1 MLSYARGPEIAPIE
15 KTIGQVL
22 DETTALHPDG
32 DALISRHQKLRL
44 SYQGLQEEVARTA
57 RGLWGMGV
65 RPGDRVG
72 MWSTSCAEWVYL
84 QAAVGRIGAILVNIN
99 PAYRAHDLRFV
110 LERSRVRLLFLHQK
124 DARANYVQVLDEAL
138 HGGDL
143 ALEATV
149 LLETEEWPRMLAG
162 GVDCPPVPVTPQDVV
177 NIQYTS
183 GTTGSPKGVLL
194 THRNLVNDGL
204 FIGRRLK
211 ASGRDRI
218 CAPVPL
224 YHCFGCVI
232 GVMVALTSGAA
243 LVLPAASFDP
253 LATLE
258 AVHEERC
265 TALCGVPTMFI
276 SEFEHPRF
284 AEFDFR
290 SLRTGVMAGAP
301 CPIELMRRV
310 ANEMYCRELTIC
322 YGQTESS
329 PVIVMSATDD
339 SLETRVT
346 TVGSPLPDTEI
357 KLVDLET
364 GATVPVGTQG
374 ELCVRGF
381 AVMKGYDRN
390 PDATAAA
397 IDSEGWLHTGD
408 LATMRHDGYF
418 RITGRAKD
426 MISRGGEKV
435 YPLEVEEFLRQHPAV
450 SDVYVFGIPDER
462 LGERVAAWVR
472 LKNGNSVLPDEI
484 RAFCRGQIAYFKIPE
499 HVRFV
504 DAFPMTANGTIQK
517 FLMRAHEVKELGL
530 ESLIHTETA

>member
-22 DETTALHPDG
+22 DETAARNPGG
-32 DALISRHQKLRL
+32 DALISRHQELRL
-44 SYQGLQEEVARTA
+44 SYRQLQEEVARTA

-65 RPGDRVG
+65 RPADRIG
-72 MWSTSCAEWVYL
+72 MWSTSCAEWVFL
-84 QAAVGRIGAILVNIN
+84 QCAAAHIGAILVNIN

-110 LERSRVRLLFLHQK
+110 LDRSRVRLLFLHET
-124 DARANYVQVLDEAL
+124 DRRANYVQILDEARR
-138 HGGDL
+138 GDGL
-143 ALEATV
+143 ALESTV
-149 LLETEEWPRMLAG
+149 LLDSGEWRRMLAG
-162 GVDCPPVPVTPQDVV
+162 GVAFPPVPVTPQDVV

-204 FIGRRLK
+204 FIGQRLK
-211 ASGRDRI
+211 ASGCDRI

-232 GVMVALTSGAA
+232 GVMVALTSGAT
-243 LVLPAASFDP
+243 LVLPAAQFDP

-265 TALCGVPTMFI
+265 TALYGVPTMFI

-284 AEFDFR
+284 AEFDLS
-290 SLRTGVMAGAP
+290 SLRTGVMAGSP
-301 CPIELMRRV
+301 CPIDLMRRV
-310 ANEMYCRELTIC
+310 VNEMYCRELTIC

-329 PVIVMSATDD
+329 PVTVMSATDD
-339 SLETRVT
+339 SVETRVT
-346 TVGSPLPDTEI
+346 TVGRPLPDTEI
-357 KLVDLET
+357 KLVDVES
-364 GATVPVGTQG
+364 GATVPVGEQG

-381 AVMKGYDRN
+381 AVMKGYDNN
-390 PDATAAA
+390 PEGTADA
-397 IDSEGWLHTGD
+397 IDAEGWLHSGD
-408 LATMRHDGYF
+408 LAMMREDGYF

-426 MISRGGEKV
+426 MVSRGGEKV
-435 YPLEVEEFLRQHPAV
+435 YPLEVEQFLREHPAV

-472 LKNGNSVLPDEI
+472 LRVGCSATTDEI
-484 RAFCRGQIAYFKIPE
+484 RGYCRGQIAYFKIPE
-499 HVRFV
+499 HIRFV
-504 DAFPMTANGTIQK
+504 DAFPMTANGKVQK
-517 FLMRAHEVKELGL
+517 YLMREHEVKALGL
-530 ESLIHTETA
+530 EALAETETA